1 MQDYLLTFL
10 VGTLPPGVNTHAT
23 EVWCCS
29 PIVVPHKSSQ
39 VYLGLTLGLTM
50 WRHLFPREPPWC
62 PSPLYYY
69 PRAAPSLSSRGTLL
83 RVVQGL
89 TVCRTNAFASRIDTS
104 YLNLGRY
111 RWTFNVP
118 GATTGLDIVPG
129 TPKPGT
135 GPRRVAVPH
144 LGPLELTISHPGA
157 NPGMTGFRP

>member
-62 PSPLYYY
+62 LSPLYYY

-83 RVVQGL
+83 GVVQGL

-104 YLNLGRY
+104 FLCLRRY
-111 RWTFNVP
+111 RGPMSVP
-118 GATTGLDIVPG
+118 RAALTLIAPQVLPSRVPDLQRSRLP
-129 TPKPGT
+129 TWA
-135 GPRRVAVPH
+135 R
-144 LGPLELTISHPGA
+144 
-157 NPGMTGFRP
+157 